1 MSIEVY
7 KSKIEILTNENAH
20 YIQAYQNHKSEIDM
34 YMSRIQE
41 VQEKLREK
49 MQKLQEGE
57 MLIIAFDEIKKERE
71 IRIEAQQ
78 RELDDKTKR
87 LYDVEVKFAFA
98 EV

>member
-1 MSIEVY
+1 
-7 KSKIEILTNENAH
+7 
-20 YIQAYQNHKSEIDM
+20 M